1 MGELEAWGGPAS
13 QSSRIRPQAQP
24 GDPSTAFALP
34 PGDAPAS
41 CPITPP
47 PPRLLPQWRLRC
59 LWSQWW
65 FREQSPRLIDDPA
78 PEPIAH
84 SQARSA
90 PASLHPDF
98 PGDRTE
104 GGGSPSFLFFSVRE
118 GGVWRG
124 GSERKGGSLD
134 GEQFSRKVALAAQMA
149 PPACDSGAHVPPLPF
164 LLALKALSLGGQSPR
179 SHAACP
185 SEGHPPALPDEDQ
198 GSAWL

>member
-13 QSSRIRPQAQP
+13 QRSRIRPQAQP

-34 PGDAPAS
+34 LP
-41 CPITPP
+41 C
-47 PPRLLPQWRLRC
+47 LLPHNAPSPQPAPEVAPEVS

-65 FREQSPRLIDDPA
+65 LGEQSPRLIDDLA

-98 PGDRTE
+98 PGNRTE
-104 GGGSPSFLFFSVRE
+104 GGGSPSFLFLFFSVRE

-124 GSERKGGSLD
+124 GSERKGGSLE

-149 PPACDSGAHVPPLPF
+149 PPVCNSGAHVPLLPF
-164 LLALKALSLGGQSPR
+164 LFALKALSLGGQSPC